1 MSVLINIVAFQIGWF
16 ACVLSA
22 ANGRPWVGTLIALG
36 IVTAHLFRA
45 QQPQKELALVLSAAL
60 IGLVW
65 DSLLVLFGWLDYPS
79 GILVYGTA
87 PYWIIAMWMIFATT
101 INVSLRW
108 LKGQIALSAL
118 LGAIAGPFA
127 YWAGSQLGGV
137 WMVEPL
143 FATVALALGWAT
155 AMPLLI
161 SLSDHFD
168 GVQLR
173 PAQS

>member
-1 MSVLINIVAFQIGWF
+1 
-16 ACVLSA
+16 
-22 ANGRPWVGTLIALG
+22 
-36 IVTAHLFRA
+36 
-45 QQPQKELALVLSAAL
+45 
-60 IGLVW
+60 
-65 DSLLVLFGWLDYPS
+65 
-79 GILVYGTA
+79 
-87 PYWIIAMWMIFATT
+87 MWMIFATT